1 MRQSWN
7 RCERDGAAWL
17 LLGNDFEIL
26 ASAIQPIMVEE
37 DDLMIRWSRQN
48 LPVKIAK
55 AVFAIDFAVSLRRI
69 LACHCV
75 QLDSTSGILK
85 EEDNPRH
92 QRLRG
97 GLGKVVLLS
106 FELTSV

>member
-55 AVFAIDFAVSLRRI
+55 SVFAIDFAVSYGVSLPAVAFSSI
-69 LACHCV
+69 APA
-75 QLDSTSGILK
+75 
-85 EEDNPRH
+85 E
-92 QRLRG
+92 
-97 GLGKVVLLS
+97 
-106 FELTSV
+106 F